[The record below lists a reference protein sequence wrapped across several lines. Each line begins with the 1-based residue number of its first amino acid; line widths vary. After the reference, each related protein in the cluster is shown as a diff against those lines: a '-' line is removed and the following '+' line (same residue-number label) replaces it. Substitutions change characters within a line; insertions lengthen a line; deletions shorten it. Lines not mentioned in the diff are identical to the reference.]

1 MVFYCYLPIFATQER
16 KRTHNTESSSIQRK
30 RGITEWSPSTEKRK
44 RRRKKKEEEEATAD
58 NEGVIGDCVGNLL
71 AVASTGHRSCFVVF
85 FFFHFFFFEE
95 LVFFFSGSFFFPYK
109 SLCSISEIIRS
120 PFDLYSSSCF
130 FISSRSDHNFIPM
143 YWPKFTGKLKQKEA
157 VRTSKTCHSSQNR
170 TVGPRSV
177 RVPAFLA
184 WNSSSP

>member
-1 MVFYCYLPIFATQER
+1 MTVLAICWLLLQLGTDPVSLC
-16 KRTHNTESSSIQRK
+16 SSS
-30 RGITEWSPSTEKRK
+30 S
-44 RRRKKKEEEEATAD
+44 
-58 NEGVIGDCVGNLL
+58 
-71 AVASTGHRSCFVVF
+71 F
-85 FFFHFFFFEE
+85 FFFFEE

-177 RVPAFLA
+177 RVPAFLV